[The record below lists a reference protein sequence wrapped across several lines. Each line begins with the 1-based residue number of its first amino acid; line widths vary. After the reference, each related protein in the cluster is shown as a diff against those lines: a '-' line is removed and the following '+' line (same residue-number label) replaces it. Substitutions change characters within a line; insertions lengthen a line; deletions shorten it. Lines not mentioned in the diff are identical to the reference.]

1 MTAAAKSEWLIPTG
15 VIALSMASVVA
26 FESPID
32 HNRARWPVWC
42 GAYLLGSVFTLF
54 WFAMLSGVLQSKRP
68 IAVVEVPELEL
79 SMLAQAEVPPPPA
92 NPNQPSSKP
101 ATPKTREPPRPP
113 EPLVAPS
120 TNENPDFTLPAT
132 EPPPEAAPAKAE
144 AAPTSVVET
153 PVPAAPIKV
162 EPLFRL
168 TRLPDFGDATT
179 LKYPA
184 AEKNRG
190 REGTVIAE
198 FVIDEQGAVRDIK
211 ILKSAG
217 ALFDQAVIDELSKTT
232 FRPSYI
238 GERPVA
244 ARFRRPFEF
253 KLH

>member
-1 MTAAAKSEWLIPTG
+1 MTSAAKSEWLIPAG
-15 VIALSMASVVA
+15 LIALSVVPVVA

-42 GAYLLGSVFTLF
+42 AASVLSCVFTLL
-54 WFAMLSGVLQSKRP
+54 WAMALSSILLRAQP
-68 IAVVEVPELEL
+68 IEAVEIQELEL
-79 SMLAQAEVPPPPA
+79 SMLPQAEVPPPTV
-92 NPNQPSSKP
+92 QPKQP
-101 ATPKTREPPRPP
+101 PPKTATPKTREAPRPP
-113 EPLVAPS
+113 VPRVTPS
-120 TNENPDFTLPAT
+120 TNENPAFTLPAT
-132 EPPPEAAPAKAE
+132 DPPPEAASAETKAE
-144 AAPTSVVET
+144 PTPVVET
-153 PVPAAPIKV
+153 PIPAAPIKI

-184 AEKNRG
+184 SEKNRG

-198 FVIDEQGAVRDIK
+198 FVIDAQGAVRDIK
-211 ILKSAG
+211 ILKSAS
-217 ALFDQAVIDELSKTT
+217 AIFDQAVINELSKTT

-238 GERPVA
+238 GEHPVA

>member
-1 MTAAAKSEWLIPTG
+1 MAHPRR

-42 GAYLLGSVFTLF
+42 AASGLSCVFTLL
-54 WFAMLSGVLQSKRP
+54 WAMALSSILLRAEP
-68 IAVVEVPELEL
+68 IEVVEIAGLEL
-79 SMLAQAEVPPPPA
+79 SMLPQAEVPPPTVQPKQPPPPKSPA
-92 NPNQPSSKP
+92 
-101 ATPKTREPPRPP
+101 PKTREPPRPP

-120 TNENPDFTLPAT
+120 TNENPAFTLPAT
-132 EPPPEAAPAKAE
+132 DPPPEAAPAEVE
-144 AAPTSVVET
+144 ATPTSAVET
-153 PVPAAPIKV
+153 TVPAAPIKV

-190 REGTVIAE
+190 HEGTVIAE
-198 FVIDEQGAVRDIK
+198 FVIDAQGAVRDIK

-217 ALFDQAVIDELSKTT
+217 ALFDQAVIEELSKTT
-232 FRPSYI
+232 FRPAYI
-238 GERPVA
+238 GEHPVA
-244 ARFRRPFEF
+244 ARFRRSFEF